1 MIAAIVP
8 AAGRSVRM
16 GRPKL
21 LMELDGRPLIRRVV
35 EVLRGGGIDRV
46 IVVAPADGPA
56 AAAIRFEAAAGG
68 AEVIVPRVQPAEM
81 RDSIELAI
89 ARLDVAPAPTAVALT
104 PGDVPGL
111 TSTLVAR
118 LLGAARE
125 QPDRLVVPVHAG
137 RRGHPVVLPWDVA
150 RQVPDLP
157 ADRGV
162 NALVERYPDRV
173 VELAVLDAGVIVD
186 VDTPADLERWL
197 AEAGAAMTVRV
208 RMFALA
214 REHAGAAEVEV
225 KIVARATVGDLRA
238 ALAAGFPRLAPLC
251 AGALIAVDEEYA
263 GDETPISAGSRL
275 ALIPPVS
282 GGTESAH
289 VVLLQKQK
297 PNPPGDAVLR

>member
-21 LMELDGRPLIRRVV
+21 LMEFAGRTLVCRVV
-35 EVLRGGGIDRV
+35 EALREGGVDRV
-46 IVVAPADGPA
+46 VVVSPADGPD
-56 AAAIRFEAAAGG
+56 AAAIRSEAAAGG
-68 AEVIVPRVQPAEM
+68 AEVIVPAVQPAEM
-81 RDSIELAI
+81 RDSIELGI
-89 ARLDVAPAPTAVALT
+89 ARLDVAPTPVAVALT

-111 TSTLVAR
+111 TPSLVAR

-125 QPDRLVVPVHAG
+125 QSDRLVIPVHEG

-150 RQVPDLP
+150 RQVRELP

-162 NALVERYPDRV
+162 NALVERHRERV
-173 VELAVLDAGVIVD
+173 VELAVSNGGAIVD
-186 VDTPADLERWL
+186 IDTPADLERWSV
-197 AEAGAAMTVRV
+197 EAGAGMTVRV

-214 REHAGAAEVEV
+214 RERAGASEV
-225 KIVARATVGDLRA
+225 KIAMAAPATVGDLRA
-238 ALAAGFPRLAPLC
+238 ALAAGFPGLAPLC

-263 GDETPISAGSRL
+263 GDEIPIFAESRI

-282 GGTESAH
+282 GGAGTACG
-289 VVLLQKQK
+289 LLLEKK
-297 PNPPGDAVLR
+297 NPPRGPVLR